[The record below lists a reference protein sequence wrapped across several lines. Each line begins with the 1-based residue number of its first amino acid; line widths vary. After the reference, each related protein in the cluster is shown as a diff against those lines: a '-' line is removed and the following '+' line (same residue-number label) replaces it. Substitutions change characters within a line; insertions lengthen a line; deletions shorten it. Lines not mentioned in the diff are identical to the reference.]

1 MAIKNQIYWIALMG
15 PYIQKIVKNKF
26 SLMLGIILG
35 IDVNVKFKNG
45 NTLQV
50 KSSQYY
56 HLLCVLGALTY
67 ATSFSINS
75 KNIIEIEND
84 LMNKFVI
91 KFNPL
96 SIEEG
101 NLIEL
106 LYWGPKY
113 GANFISNDE
122 NISNFRDKTFR
133 IYSKNNQKIIEN
145 REGIK
150 FFLRYIQTNNT
161 ITETFIRTLHH
172 INSKIDFK
180 DKIVIDAG
188 AECGDTPLY
197 FASKGAKVYAFEP
210 IDAHFEAM
218 EKNLGLNEE
227 LSKLII
233 PINAAVGKD
242 GLLTFHRDNSVDI
255 GTSASFVYNKH
266 GPNARTSE
274 VQGMSLST
282 ILEKYDIDKVDLLK
296 MDCKGCEFFMSNDEL
311 KKIDRIKIEYV
322 AKGEYKV
329 QNLLNQLQNS
339 GFHCTMY
346 RDSDSKNSS
355 NIAGYLYGTRI
366 KEEQ

>member
-1 MAIKNQIYWIALMG
+1 MG
-15 PYIQKIVKNKF
+15 PYINKIVENRF

-35 IDVNVKFKNG
+35 RNVNVKFKNG
-45 NTLQV
+45 NVLQIN
-50 KSSQYY
+50 SSQYY

-75 KNIIEIEND
+75 KNIITIEND

-96 SIEEG
+96 SIEDG

-122 NISNFRDKTFR
+122 DISDFRDKTFR
-133 IYSKNNQKIIEN
+133 IFSKDNQKIIEN

-161 ITETFIRTLHH
+161 ITETFIRSLHH

-210 IDAHFEAM
+210 VEAHFEAM
-218 EKNLGLNEE
+218 EKNLGLNKE
-227 LSKLII
+227 LSKLIT
-233 PINAAVGKD
+233 PVNAAVGKD
-242 GLLTFHRDNSVDI
+242 GLLTFYRDNSVDI

-266 GPNARTSE
+266 GPNARKSE
-274 VQGMSLST
+274 IQGMSLST
-282 ILEKYDIDKVDLLK
+282 ILKKYNIDKVDLLK
-296 MDCKGCEFFMSNDEL
+296 MDCKGCEFFIPDDAL
-311 KKIDRIKIEYV
+311 KQIDRIKIEYV
-322 AKGEYKV
+322 ARGKYRVED
-329 QNLLNQLQNS
+329 LLKQLKES
-339 GFHCTMY
+339 GFKCTMY

-366 KEEQ
+366 RE